1 MELQK
6 GQSYEVTV
14 TKLLQ
19 RGVIVQIND
28 TEDTEFIHISKLS
41 AKFVSD
47 ISKIVNVGDT
57 YTAIAVYNPEYSRVE
72 LSLKHINYA
81 QHRKSHSAVHSMKSE
96 QRKQSLDDMIAA
108 ADSVLKEKQRAMNYK
123 PQKSRRRN
131 FDRKES

>member
-6 GQSYEVTV
+6 DKSYEVTV
-14 TKLLQ
+14 TKILQ
-19 RGVIVQIND
+19 RGVIVQID
-28 TEDTEFIHISKLS
+28 GMEDTEFIHISKLS
-41 AKFVSD
+41 TKFVSD
-47 ISKIVNVGDT
+47 ISKIVNVGDK

-72 LSLKHINYA
+72 LSLKHINHA
-81 QHRKSHSAVHSMKSE
+81 PHRKSHSTVHSMKSE